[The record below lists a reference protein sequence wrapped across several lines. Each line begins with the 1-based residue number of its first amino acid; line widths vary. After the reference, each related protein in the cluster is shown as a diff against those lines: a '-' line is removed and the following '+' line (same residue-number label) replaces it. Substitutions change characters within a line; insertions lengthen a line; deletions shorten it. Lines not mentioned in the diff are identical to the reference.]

1 MGDNTFFDNNKNKLY
16 EEFPDIIIDINE
28 KVKRKDIDEDC
39 H

>member
-1 MGDNTFFDNNKNKLY
+1 MADKTFFDHDKNKLY

-28 KVKRKDIDEDC
+28 KDKEEKMGDGC